1 MWILQ
6 KKKENYLQEK
16 RILQTSTQAFFSQ
29 IKSNVTHIIRE
40 GSFDFQ
46 SSKSPKKNNFL
57 TDSITRSCFKKEFT
71 EF

>member
-46 SSKSPKKNNFL
+46 SSKSPKRNNF
-57 TDSITRSCFKKEFT
+57 F
-71 EF
+71 